1 MNGMTDILLNFE
13 DGIKILTIN
22 LPKKR
27 NPLSPENAIRI
38 AEEVEKSSDDGTRV
52 IILTG
57 AGGAFCAG
65 AQLDDEEFNKDNLS
79 GQSLEAACDEMIST
93 SYHRLAK
100 AVHQVPRPVIA
111 AVDGV
116 AAGFGCSL
124 ALIADLTL
132 ASTNA
137 RFVQVFVNIA
147 LIPDGGSS
155 YILPKLIG
163 MKKAMELAFT
173 GEPVDAEEALQ
184 LNIINRIYPPEELM
198 AQSLQWAHRL
208 AEGPVHTMGVAKKT
222 LYDTQ
227 KISFEEALDM
237 ESRRQARLMTQPNFF
252 NAVAAFLQKKKP
264 TFL

>member
-1 MNGMTDILLNFE
+1 MSGMSDILLDFE
-13 DGIKILTIN
+13 NGIKVLTIN

-27 NPLSPENAIRI
+27 NPLSPRNAIRM

-65 AQLDDEEFNKDNLS
+65 AQLDDEDFNKDNLS
-79 GQSLEAACDEMIST
+79 GQALEAACDEMIST
-93 SYHRLAK
+93 SYHRLAR
-100 AVHQVPRPVIA
+100 AVRQVPRPVIA

-124 ALIADLTL
+124 ALIADITL
-132 ASTNA
+132 ASTKA
-137 RFVQVFVNIA
+137 RFIQVFVNIA

-173 GEPVDAEEALQ
+173 GEPVSAEEALR
-184 LNIINRIYPPEELM
+184 LNMINRIYAPEELRD
-198 AQSLQWAHRL
+198 QSLQWARRL
-208 AEGPVHTMGVAKKT
+208 AEGPVHTMGIAKKT
-222 LYDTQ
+222 FYDSQQLT
-227 KISFEEALDM
+227 FEEALDV
-237 ESRRQARLMTQPNFF
+237 ESQRQARLMTEPNFF